1 MLLNRCIYVTFSFI
15 LFAFLLVFTSCVSV
29 PPATGGALLYNDYES
44 NYLTFQDQSGPL
56 TGTSD
61 GICYA
66 MLVCLGDTSIYTAA
80 KSAGIK
86 KITSVEYR
94 YQSIFFFYNKT
105 TIIVKG
111 F

>member
-1 MLLNRCIYVTFSFI
+1 MTVKGFVSMKVF
-15 LFAFLLVFTSCVSV
+15 FFTSLYLLGLSACVSV
-29 PPATGGALLYNDYES
+29 PPATGGALFYNDYES
-44 NYLTFQDQSGPL
+44 NYLTFQDQQGPL

-61 GICYA
+61 ATCYA

-80 KSAGIK
+80 KSVEIK
-86 KITSVEYR
+86 KISSVEYR
-94 YQSIFFFYNKT
+94 YKSIFIFYSKT